1 MKNKNMLKLAL
12 LPLLAITIA
21 GCGDN
26 TSNSDKPVGPS
37 TPSGEGPTEEVSSS
51 YEDKMSWSQISE
63 ELKLIPQEVLDAQV
77 EIDFLVYIEG
87 QRDRLPDIGNY
98 CWDKTD
104 PQYSAYRY
112 HPEDVTSLE
121 MARYF
126 GAAQAFKK
134 LAPGV
139 KINLQFC
146 SIADYGSMIQ
156 DYRDAKGHLPQ
167 LMWGTDHVVEMLGVG
182 YNHDLSIYADSEY
195 YQQYNEYFMSRFNFG
210 GFQAGIPVSGE
221 PWGVFVNLNSLED
234 FDIVTDVID
243 NDLGEPTD
251 EYKEWVDNFTWDNF
265 VDAVKKSTN
274 ETHAGLSKVVEYF
287 TSYSVQSINE
297 QFIRDG
303 SVDISSPEV
312 QETIKKLLEYENELS
327 QYCVY
332 NYSAESFG
340 GSLIK
345 KDYFT
350 NAAGWAGTQNFV
362 ADEYCTFYA
371 EAPWALPTISQYV
384 TSHNEK
390 AAADTTGTMKPLDT
404 KVDFLPYPK
413 VDEDSQAYTGIAV
426 EGLTVGNLCP
436 VGEDGRKHC
445 ATATSELEMDV
456 AAYFAMFMGLDPRAI
471 QSRYEVQYVFDGRT
485 YIGDLALPLTKRGK
499 KFSWQEDDEFAHIE
513 DPAENFDDNW
523 QYQMSLWF
531 DVYDLYVTNDQPADV
546 ENFTNITY
554 GLVQMLDSIYMLDG
568 YGDDYV
574 TCLNYWNEPVN
585 IPDGDGVK
593 DIFDQWQTRFT
604 MYRNEET
611 NDGVLGTASYVSNVL
626 AQLAA
631 IEEDINSTS
640 ETAWEF
646 LQECVDSYYYDEN
659 FESLYN
665 VLDRTSRNDYEGSYL
680 N

>member
-51 YEDKMSWSQISE
+51 YEDKMSWSQQVE

-112 HPEDVTSLE
+112 HPEDVTSIE

-146 SIADYGSMIQ
+146 SIADYGSMVQ

-210 GFQAGIPVSGE
+210 GFQAGIPISGE

-251 EYKEWVDNFTWDNF
+251 EYKEWVDNFTWENF

-274 ETHAGLSKVVEYF
+274 ETHAGLSRVAEFF
-287 TSYSVQSINE
+287 TSYSVQSIN
-297 QFIRDG
+297 
-303 SVDISSPEV
+303 
-312 QETIKKLLEYENELS
+312 
-327 QYCVY
+327 
-332 NYSAESFG
+332 
-340 GSLIK
+340 
-345 KDYFT
+345 
-350 NAAGWAGTQNFV
+350 
-362 ADEYCTFYA
+362 
-371 EAPWALPTISQYV
+371 
-384 TSHNEK
+384 
-390 AAADTTGTMKPLDT
+390 
-404 KVDFLPYPK
+404 
-413 VDEDSQAYTGIAV
+413 
-426 EGLTVGNLCP
+426 
-436 VGEDGRKHC
+436 
-445 ATATSELEMDV
+445 
-456 AAYFAMFMGLDPRAI
+456 
-471 QSRYEVQYVFDGRT
+471 
-485 YIGDLALPLTKRGK
+485 
-499 KFSWQEDDEFAHIE
+499 
-513 DPAENFDDNW
+513 
-523 QYQMSLWF
+523 
-531 DVYDLYVTNDQPADV
+531 
-546 ENFTNITY
+546 
-554 GLVQMLDSIYMLDG
+554 
-568 YGDDYV
+568 
-574 TCLNYWNEPVN
+574 
-585 IPDGDGVK
+585 
-593 DIFDQWQTRFT
+593 
-604 MYRNEET
+604 
-611 NDGVLGTASYVSNVL
+611 
-626 AQLAA
+626 
-631 IEEDINSTS
+631 
-640 ETAWEF
+640 
-646 LQECVDSYYYDEN
+646 
-659 FESLYN
+659 
-665 VLDRTSRNDYEGSYL
+665 
-680 N
+680 